1 MLDKSIVVFTADH
14 GEEFREHGQLAHGTS
29 LYNELIRVPLIVLVP
44 GQRGGRVVRDNVSL
58 VDVAPTLLALLGLPP
73 EPRFE
78 GRSLVPLLTGD
89 APAADVVAEL
99 PPISSSPL
107 DLGRHSLAFVRGSVK
122 LVLPRKTGYAKTR
135 PMLFDLATD
144 PRETR
149 PDPPETAALAGR
161 FVRTARAVGRAL
173 VARATPPERGVV
185 DETSRQRLRAL
196 GYAN

>member
-1 MLDKSIVVFTADH
+1 LDARLRVLFAGLERRGVLDKSIVVFTADH

-89 APAADVVAEL
+89 APGADVVAEL

-107 DLGRHSLAFVRGSVK
+107 DLGRHSLALVRGSVK
-122 LVLPRKTGYAKTR
+122 LVVPRKTGFAKMR

-144 PRETR
+144 PGEAR
-149 PDPPETAALAGR
+149 PDPPGTAALAGR
-161 FVRTARAVGRAL
+161 FVRAA
-173 VARATPPERGVV
+173 
-185 DETSRQRLRAL
+185 
-196 GYAN
+196 